1 MKEALQMH
9 AFVSLKLLV
18 VASLLI
24 LCVGRSTDSLYDS
37 EILLN
42 ITSQLHCCHSRVC
55 VAILHSIFKQE
66 QQPVIRILWTEG
78 VKDKSPLPD
87 FRHNMETVL

>member
-24 LCVGRSTDSLYDS
+24 LCAGRSTGFLYDS
-37 EILLN
+37 EIPLN
-42 ITSQLHCCHSRVC
+42 ITSQLHCYHSRVC
-55 VAILHSIFKQE
+55 VAVLHSILKQE
-66 QQPVIRILWTEG
+66 QQPVI
-78 VKDKSPLPD
+78 
-87 FRHNMETVL
+87 